1 MNLKNSLTTR
11 SRMDMDLTIKSVS
24 DSGEFEG
31 YGSVFGVKDS
41 YGDIVVKGAFAASLN
56 DWNNKGRLP
65 ALLWQHQMDQP
76 IGVFTDMY
84 EDDQGLYVKG
94 RLLIEDDQLAKRA
107 HAHMKAGSLT
117 GMSIGYVLKDY
128 EYDSGKGA
136 FVLKEIQLWE
146 VSLVTFPA
154 NDEARVAEV
163 KSVLSSGDLPAPS
176 LVERCLR
183 DAGFSRTQAKAVLSG
198 GYKALRDA
206 ESDTDLGALNQL
218 LNSIGA

>member
-128 EYDSGKGA
+128 EYDSGKDA

>member
-1 MNLKNSLTTR
+1 MSLKNSLTTR
-11 SRMDMDLTIKSVS
+11 ARMDMDLTIKSVS
-24 DSGEFEG
+24 ESGEFEG

-41 YGDIVVKGAFAASLN
+41 YGDIVVKGAFTKSLQ
-56 DWNNKGRLP
+56 DWESKSRLP

-76 IGVFTDMY
+76 IGVFDEMY
-84 EDDQGLYVKG
+84 EDEQGLYVKG
-94 RLLIEDDQLAKRA
+94 RLLISDDPLAKRA

-128 EYDSGKGA
+128 EYDGGKGA

-206 ESDTDLGALNQL
+206 DSDTDIGALNNL
-218 LNSIGA
+218 LKTLGA

>member
-1 MNLKNSLTTR
+1 MNLKNTLTTR

-24 DSGEFEG
+24 ESGEFEG

-41 YGDIVVKGAFAASLN
+41 YGDIVVAGAFAKSLK
-56 DWNNKGRLP
+56 DWESKGRLP

-76 IGVFTDMY
+76 IGVFTEMY
-84 EDDQGLYVKG
+84 EDEQGLYVKG
-94 RLLIEDDQLAKRA
+94 RLLIEDDLLAKRA

-128 EYDSGKGA
+128 EYDGGKGA

-206 ESDTDLGALNQL
+206 EGDNEIGALKNL
-218 LNSIGA
+218 LNTIGA

>member
-56 DWNNKGRLP
+56 DWQAKGRLP

-94 RLLIEDDQLAKRA
+94 RLLIGDDQLAKRA

-206 ESDTDLGALNQL
+206 EGDTDIGALTSL

>member
-24 DSGEFEG
+24 ESGEFEG

-41 YGDIVVKGAFAASLN
+41 YGDIVVAGAFSKSLK
-56 DWNNKGRLP
+56 DWESKGRLP

-76 IGVFTDMY
+76 IGVFSEMY
-84 EDDQGLYVKG
+84 EDEQGLYVKG

-128 EYDSGKGA
+128 EYDGGKGA

-206 ESDTDLGALNQL
+206 ESDTDIGALTNL